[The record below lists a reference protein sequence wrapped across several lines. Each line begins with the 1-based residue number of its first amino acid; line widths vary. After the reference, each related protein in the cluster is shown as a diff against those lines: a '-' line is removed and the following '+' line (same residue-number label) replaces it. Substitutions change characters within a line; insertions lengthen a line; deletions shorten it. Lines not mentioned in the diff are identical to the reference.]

1 MPEPSPALL
10 QSLDTPLP
18 TEISGSGHGWFTRYR
33 VFPVFSPRWVRGRLQ
48 VWLVLALVMLV
59 LALVPLL
66 GLPAG
71 EMPLGGVVQLVVQLL
86 LPIVAGPWL
95 CSLVRQR
102 GGPPGQEWWTL
113 VAMMALLTLAMLA
126 FHAWG
131 AEPLKQWI
139 AERTGAVDESGK
151 RKRMVMAIGVSV
163 STPDETAGTSAS
175 GPASTSASTS
185 GSTPASTP
193 VSTPSSAASAS
204 DARKRFGS
212 DAPNQ
217 LINGA
222 SSALVTFWLAGG
234 AGLWGWRRERSG
246 LAALAHDREL
256 ARALAQRRE
265 AELRLSVL
273 AAQVEPHF
281 LFNTLAGVRSAIRT
295 DPARASDMIDHLVD
309 YLRAAIPRLRV
320 DGSAD
325 ATLGGQLDI
334 VRAYLALM
342 AARMPRLSFS
352 IDAPADLLGA
362 ACPPLML
369 ISLAE
374 NAVKHGVE
382 PKVGPAHIG
391 VTAKRSTDG
400 RLAVTVADNGAG
412 FDAQGSAGGGGL
424 GLSNI
429 RERLRQMHGE
439 RAALTLRARADG
451 GVAAT
456 LTVPMD

>member
-1 MPEPSPALL
+1 LPPAAGTLQSMPDSSTALL
-10 QSLDTPLP
+10 QNLDEPLP
-18 TEISGSGHGWFTRYR
+18 PEISGSGHSWFTRYR

-48 VWLVLALVMLV
+48 VWLVLALVAMALT
-59 LALVPLL
+59 LVPLL

-71 EMPLGGVVQLVVQLL
+71 EWPVGGVVQLAVQLL

-95 CSLVRQR
+95 CSLVRRR
-102 GGPPGQEWWTL
+102 GGPPEQEWWTL
-113 VAMMALLTLAMLA
+113 VAMIALLTLAMLA
-126 FHAWG
+126 FHGWG

-151 RKRMVMAIGVSV
+151 RRRMVMAIGVSV
-163 STPDETAGTSAS
+163 SRPEEHDGAAANPSAS
-175 GPASTSASTS
+175 
-185 GSTPASTP
+185 
-193 VSTPSSAASAS
+193 SSAAP
-204 DARKRFGS
+204 DAAKRFANNTPS
-212 DAPNQ
+212 Q
-217 LINGA
+217 IMNGA

-234 AGLWGWRRERSG
+234 AGLWGWRRERAG
-246 LAALAHDREL
+246 LATLVREREL
-256 ARALAQRRE
+256 ARAQAQRRE

-320 DGSAD
+320 DGHAD

-382 PKVGPAHIG
+382 PKVGPAHIR
-391 VTAKRSTDG
+391 VTAERSADG

-412 FDAQGSAGGGGL
+412 FDVQGSAGGGGL
-424 GLSNI
+424 GLSNV
-429 RERLRQMHGE
+429 RERLRQMHGD
-439 RAALTLRARADG
+439 RAALALRARAEG